1 MPEPGPVPFPEVDP
15 FSPYDVGTFAGVPRA
30 NSANRAHARAAILGV
45 PFDTGTNA
53 RRIGCRQ
60 GPEHIR
66 RSAPPERRFLFHSDR
81 DAISELKV
89 IDYGNVGVVPGK
101 VEQAF
106 LAIERAVAAI
116 LAHGTLPVVMGG
128 DGSVSLPQLR
138 AVSGRFPDLAGVH
151 VDAHTDAFD
160 VPGAGPYTTSTTFLR
175 AEEEGLVDRES
186 VIHIGPRGLGIAPG
200 GTASAVTADGHRV
213 IGSDEFCARGPAAV
227 ADDVPAM
234 QGGRPV
240 YLCWDMDFFD
250 PSAAPGVAS
259 PEWGGP
265 DVRSALSFLRLL
277 WRLDIVHVDV
287 NTVSPPHDLHETTG
301 NLAARVI
308 FECLDLAATPPSRRR
323 EEASTGDPS
332 VLSMITASPRRPST
346 EMGTPTIATAGQRP
360 FRPTRIS
367 GLGVPA
373 RCFGSMAWT
382 PTAPFAVWV
391 TARSI
396 VIEQSA

>member
-1 MPEPGPVPFPEVDP
+1 MPDSGPVPQPAADPLPEGDP

-30 NSANRAHARAAILGV
+30 NSENRARARAAILGI

-81 DAISELKV
+81 DAIAELNV
-89 IDYGNVGVVPGK
+89 VDYGDVGVVPGK

-106 LAIERAVAAI
+106 PAIERAVSAI
-116 LAHGTLPVVMGG
+116 LDHGTLPVTMGG

-138 AVSGRFPDLAGVH
+138 AVSRRFPDLAVVH

-160 VPGAGPYTTSTTFLR
+160 VPGAGLYTTSTTFLR
-175 AEEEGLVDRES
+175 AEEEGLVGRES
-186 VIHIGPRGLGIAPG
+186 VVHIGPRGLGIAPD
-200 GTASAVTADGHRV
+200 GTASAVAAEGHRV
-213 IGSDEFCARGPAAV
+213 IGSDEFCTHGPAAV
-227 ADDVPAM
+227 ADDVVAM
-234 QGGRPV
+234 LSGRPV

-265 DVRSALSFLRLL
+265 DVRSALEFLRLL

-308 FECLDLAATPPSRRR
+308 FECLDLAASRR
-323 EEASTGDPS
+323 
-332 VLSMITASPRRPST
+332 
-346 EMGTPTIATAGQRP
+346 
-360 FRPTRIS
+360 
-367 GLGVPA
+367 
-373 RCFGSMAWT
+373 
-382 PTAPFAVWV
+382 
-391 TARSI
+391 
-396 VIEQSA
+396 

>member
-1 MPEPGPVPFPEVDP
+1 MTDPGPAPIAAGDPLPGGDP

-30 NSANRAHARAAILGV
+30 NSGNRARARAAILGI

-81 DAISELKV
+81 DAIAELNV
-89 IDYGNVGVVPGK
+89 VDYGNADVVPGK

-106 LAIERAVAAI
+106 PAIERAVSAI
-116 LAHGTLPVVMGG
+116 LDHGTLPVTMGG

-138 AVSGRFPDLAGVH
+138 AVSRRFPDLAVVH

-160 VPGAGPYTTSTTFLR
+160 VPGAGLYTTSTTFLR
-175 AEEEGLVDRES
+175 AEEEGLVGRES
-186 VIHIGPRGLGIAPG
+186 VVHVGPRGLGIAPD
-200 GTASAVTADGHRV
+200 GTASAVAAGRHRV
-213 IGSDEFCARGPAAV
+213 IGSDEFCAHGPEAV
-227 ADDVPAM
+227 ADDVVAM
-234 QGGRPV
+234 LSGRPV

-265 DVRSALSFLRLL
+265 DVRSALAFLRLL

-308 FECLDLAATPPSRRR
+308 FECLDLAASRSRR
-323 EEASTGDPS
+323 
-332 VLSMITASPRRPST
+332 
-346 EMGTPTIATAGQRP
+346 
-360 FRPTRIS
+360 
-367 GLGVPA
+367 
-373 RCFGSMAWT
+373 
-382 PTAPFAVWV
+382 
-391 TARSI
+391 
-396 VIEQSA
+396 